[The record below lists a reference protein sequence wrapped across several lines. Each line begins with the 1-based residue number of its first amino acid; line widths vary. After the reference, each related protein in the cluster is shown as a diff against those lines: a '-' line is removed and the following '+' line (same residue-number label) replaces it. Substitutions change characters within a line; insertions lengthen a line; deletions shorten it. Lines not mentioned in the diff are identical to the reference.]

1 MGWWNALLTVWGH
14 KIDPLGGAIV
24 TPVSR
29 IQCMGG
35 APSLQGFVCV
45 ARVPSASCNQGRSS
59 MSDFGFVCSRYASP
73 NRPLIIVTFVDNQG
87 RTLWRVSRLSLKP
100 SQLEMAHGM
109 QIFIS
114 HILFVVLWSCAGMC
128 LGCHEDVFDC

>member
-1 MGWWNALLTVWGH
+1 VRGW
-14 KIDPLGGAIV
+14 
-24 TPVSR
+24 
-29 IQCMGG
+29 C
-35 APSLQGFVCV
+35 SLQGFVCV
-45 ARVPSASCNQGRSS
+45 ASVPSASCNQGHITRVILVLVLNMLHQTLSLS
-59 MSDFGFVCSRYASP
+59 F
-73 NRPLIIVTFVDNQG
+73 TFVDNQG

-114 HILFVVLWSCAGMC
+114 HILLVLWSCAGMC

>member
-1 MGWWNALLTVWGH
+1 MILVLVLNTLHQTL
-14 KIDPLGGAIV
+14 
-24 TPVSR
+24 
-29 IQCMGG
+29 
-35 APSLQGFVCV
+35 SLSF
-45 ARVPSASCNQGRSS
+45 
-59 MSDFGFVCSRYASP
+59 
-73 NRPLIIVTFVDNQG
+73 TFVDNQG

>member
-1 MGWWNALLTVWGH
+1 
-14 KIDPLGGAIV
+14 
-24 TPVSR
+24 
-29 IQCMGG
+29 
-35 APSLQGFVCV
+35 
-45 ARVPSASCNQGRSS
+45 
-59 MSDFGFVCSRYASP
+59 MSDFGFVCSRYASA